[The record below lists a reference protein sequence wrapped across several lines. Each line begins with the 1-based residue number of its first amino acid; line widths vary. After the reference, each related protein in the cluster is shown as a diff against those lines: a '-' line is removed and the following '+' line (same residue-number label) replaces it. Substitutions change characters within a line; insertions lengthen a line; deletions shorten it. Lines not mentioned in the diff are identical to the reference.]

1 MRNLLRVMRR
11 DSHSTFAV
19 RFRVHNSDSR
29 ISSAAR
35 WLLAF
40 TAGALLLCPAS
51 LLAGNEPKTPNI
63 YTVDGSKIFH
73 EYCATCHG
81 ANGKGNGPVARALK
95 NKVPDLTQ
103 IAKRS
108 GGKFP
113 SDRIREIIEGTETS
127 SGHGSRE
134 MPVWGPVF
142 HKVGADQDLGNV
154 RTDNVTKYIQ
164 SLQEK

>member
-1 MRNLLRVMRR
+1 MTRR

-19 RFRVHNSDSR
+19 RFRVHNSDSL
-29 ISSAAR
+29 ISPAAR

-40 TAGALLLCPAS
+40 AAGAWLLLCPAS
-51 LLAGNEPKTPNI
+51 VLASNEPKTPNI
-63 YTVDGSKIFH
+63 HTVDGARIFH

-95 NKVPDLTQ
+95 NKVPDLTK

-108 GGKFP
+108 GGEFP
-113 SDRIREIIEGTETS
+113 SDRIRKIIEGTETS